1 VEFLFN
7 SLKNLYHRGDDV
19 VALGGIV
26 NCTKEGEVPCHFPG
40 VHQAERHAERLA
52 LRIPT
57 CAQSPTCD
65 ASFRVRDVRR

>member
-1 VEFLFN
+1 MEFLFN

-40 VHQAERHAERLA
+40 VHQAERLA

-65 ASFRVRDVRR
+65 VSFRVRDVRR